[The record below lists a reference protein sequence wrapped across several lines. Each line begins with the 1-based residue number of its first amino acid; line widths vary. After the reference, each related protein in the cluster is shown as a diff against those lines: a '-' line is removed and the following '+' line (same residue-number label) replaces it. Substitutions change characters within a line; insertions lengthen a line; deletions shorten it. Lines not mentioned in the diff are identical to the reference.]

1 MRFLLLAAMLM
12 TEAPALTEPTAA
24 SPSSDAPAKSSLSDI
39 VAKLDAGGRVELDR
53 LGLVIE
59 RDTFTFEGET
69 VEAVITRP
77 SGAERSPGLVL
88 VAGHMRSA
96 TDLLPQAV
104 RFARAGFASIAVSQ
118 PGYGRS
124 TGTADFAGPRTFAAL
139 HSATERFASRPFVDP
154 ERLGI
159 YGYSRGALAAAE
171 LAARTDFFKASV
183 LGGGIY
189 DFRSAYEQIGLAG
202 IKGNMDAEAGKSA
215 EALAFRSPINDMAG
229 LDGPVLIIHGEEDA
243 NAPLAQAKALDAK
256 LTALQRDHQLLII
269 PAADHGLSMDAI
281 IGPATRFFSEQ
292 LLKKP

>member
-1 MRFLLLAAMLM
+1 MRFLLLAASLM
-12 TEAPALTEPTAA
+12 TQAQTLPEPTSESRPPAA
-24 SPSSDAPAKSSLSDI
+24 RAVSSLSDI
-39 VAKLDAGGRVELDR
+39 VAKLDAAGRVELDR

-59 RDTFTFEGET
+59 RDTFTYEGET

-77 SGAERSPGLVL
+77 SGTERSPGLVL
-88 VAGHMRSA
+88 VPGHMRSA

-124 TGTADFAGPRTFAAL
+124 TGTADFAGPKTFAVLRA
-139 HSATERFASRPFVDP
+139 ATERFASGPFVDP

-171 LAARTDFFKASV
+171 LASRTDFFKASV

-202 IKGNMDAEAGKSA
+202 IKANMDAEAGRSE

-229 LDGPVLIIHGEEDA
+229 LDGPVLIVHGEEDA
-243 NAPLAQAKALDAK
+243 NAPLAQAKALDSK

-269 PAADHGLSMDAI
+269 PAAAHGLSMDAI
-281 IGPATRFFSEQ
+281 IGPATSFFSEQ

>member
-1 MRFLLLAAMLM
+1 MRFLLLAASLM
-12 TEAPALTEPTAA
+12 TQAQTLPEPTSESRPPAA
-24 SPSSDAPAKSSLSDI
+24 RAVSSLSDI
-39 VAKLDAGGRVELDR
+39 VAKLDAAGRVELDR

-59 RDTFTFEGET
+59 RDTFTYEGET

-77 SGAERSPGLVL
+77 SGTERSPGLVL
-88 VAGHMRSA
+88 VPGHMRSA

-124 TGTADFAGPRTFAAL
+124 TGTADFAGPKTFAVLRA
-139 HSATERFASRPFVDP
+139 ATERFASGPFVDP

-159 YGYSRGALAAAE
+159 YGYSRGALVAAE
-171 LAARTDFFKASV
+171 LASRTDFFKASV

-202 IKGNMDAEAGKSA
+202 IKANMDAEAGRSE

-229 LDGPVLIIHGEEDA
+229 LDGPVLIVHGEEDA
-243 NAPLAQAKALDAK
+243 NAPLAQAKALDSK

-269 PAADHGLSMDAI
+269 PAAAHGLSMDAI
-281 IGPATRFFSEQ
+281 IGPATSFFSEQ